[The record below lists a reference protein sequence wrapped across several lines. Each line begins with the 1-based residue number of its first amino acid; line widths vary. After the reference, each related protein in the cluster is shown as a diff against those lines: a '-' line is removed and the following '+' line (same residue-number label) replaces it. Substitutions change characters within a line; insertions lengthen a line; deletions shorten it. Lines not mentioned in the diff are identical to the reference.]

1 MYPRICKWPGL
12 YLAQALSLA
21 LSLGMASTAKAAP
34 EIAQLYASKLPEGSA
49 WVRVV
54 NPSDTAVQVRVDQS
68 TDFALS
74 AQSVVASPFQVVD
87 SRQPVHVTVNGRE
100 IKGLNVP
107 KNAWVTLI
115 LDRNPA
121 NPPRLVVDPPVRGK
135 DLRAELNIYNL
146 SAGCETA
153 NIQLANGASV
163 FNQLPFN
170 GQAQRTI
177 NPVQATLIANCG
189 KAASLPLKLEPFNA
203 SDRYSLFL
211 IGSSQSPRLI
221 GLVDQTAQ

>member
-1 MYPRICKWPGL
+1 MYPRLSHFLKLGL
-12 YLAQALSLA
+12 GLGFGLAAINAQA
-21 LSLGMASTAKAAP
+21 AS

-54 NPSDTAVQVRVDQS
+54 NPSDTAAQVSVDKS
-68 TDFALS
+68 TQFALS
-74 AQSVVASPFQVVD
+74 TQSVIASPFQVVD
-87 SRQPVHVTVNGRE
+87 SRQPLQVTVNGRE
-100 IKGLNVP
+100 IKDLNVP

-115 LDRNPA
+115 LDSNPA
-121 NPPRLVVDPPVRGK
+121 AAPRMVIDPPVRGK

-146 SAGCETA
+146 SPGCEKATV
-153 NIQLANGASV
+153 QLANGASV
-163 FNQLPFN
+163 FNQLPLN

-189 KAASLPLKLEPFNA
+189 KNASLPLKLEPFKA

-211 IGSSQSPRLI
+211 IGPAQSPRLI
-221 GLVDQTAQ
+221 GLVDQTAP

>member
-87 SRQPVHVTVNGRE
+87 SRQLCTSPSTVAR
-100 IKGLNVP
+100 
-107 KNAWVTLI
+107 
-115 LDRNPA
+115 
-121 NPPRLVVDPPVRGK
+121 
-135 DLRAELNIYNL
+135 
-146 SAGCETA
+146 S
-153 NIQLANGASV
+153 
-163 FNQLPFN
+163 
-170 GQAQRTI
+170 
-177 NPVQATLIANCG
+177 
-189 KAASLPLKLEPFNA
+189 KA
-203 SDRYSLFL
+203 
-211 IGSSQSPRLI
+211 
-221 GLVDQTAQ
+221 